1 MNSDLIAA
9 ILAYFK
15 VTEWSGSTV
24 DLQFQQA
31 HRVCPDCGE
40 REYSSHDFQCPRAGL
55 IQVLEG
61 LLNESKGGST

>member
-1 MNSDLIAA
+1 MNNDLIAA

-31 HRVCPDCGE
+31 HRTCPDCGV
-40 REYSSHDFQCPRAGL
+40 REYSAHDFQCPRDGL
-55 IQVLEG
+55 MTALMG
-61 LLNESKGGST
+61 LLNANSG